1 MSEYAAM
8 GILLCLLIL
17 LSAVV
22 ALCKNVR
29 GAVLAYA
36 LQVLVLCGVLFLLA
50 DSASAEGLLAKLGT
64 TVVLKAVLIPVV
76 ILFALEKAE
85 AAEAEAAPA
94 VGPAVFLLLTALE
107 ITVCF
112 CFVSAVAPSGSDAAL
127 PVLSVAFGLFFMGLS
142 VVVVYRDVF
151 RQIFGYLLMEAGSH
165 LALAVLAPAMPEV
178 AEISITLASVL
189 VVSVMCFFAV
199 CIRRAVRTLD
209 TDQLREL
216 KG

>member
-8 GILLCLLIL
+8 GILLCLLVL

-29 GAVLAYA
+29 GAVFAYA

-64 TVVLKAVLIPVV
+64 TVVFKAVLIPVV
-76 ILFALEKAE
+76 ILFALEKA
-85 AAEAEAAPA
+85 AASETAPA
-94 VGPAVFLLLTALE
+94 VGPAAFLLLTALE

-112 CFVSAVAPSGSDAAL
+112 CFVSAMAPSGSDAAL

-199 CIRRAVRTLD
+199 CIRRVVRTLD

>member
-8 GILLCLLIL
+8 GILLCLLVL
-17 LSAVV
+17 LAAVV
-22 ALCKNVR
+22 ALCKNMR

-50 DSASAEGLLAKLGT
+50 DSASAEGLFAKLGT
-64 TVVLKAVLIPVV
+64 TVVLKAVLIPAV
-76 ILFALEKAE
+76 ILFALKKAD
-85 AAEAEAAPA
+85 AAGSEVAPA
-94 VGPAVFLLLTALE
+94 VGPAAFLVLTAFE

-112 CFVSAVAPSGSDAAL
+112 CLVSAMAPSGSDAVL

-142 VVVVYRDVF
+142 VVVVHRDVF
-151 RQIFGYLLMEAGSH
+151 RQILGYLLMEAGSH
-165 LALAVLAPAMPEV
+165 LALAMLAPAMPEI
-178 AEISITLASVL
+178 AEVSVTLASVL

-199 CIRRAVRTLD
+199 CIRRVVHTLD